1 MNPKWD
7 STNRFILLPELKLIN
22 QWQQSR
28 FRTHYRCIKES
39 EFEVCPKC
47 ATISR
52 SVHDRRWVKIK
63 DQPIRGS
70 GINLRV
76 LKRRFR
82 CPGCKKV
89 FTEPVQ
95 GVGKGY
101 KTTSR
106 YRRGLRWACEN
117 FKDLKRVQRAFNCS
131 TWLCYKVFYE
141 QLDIKHREKMNDCWG
156 TKLGIDEHTWRKRR
170 GRKRQTEFAS
180 LIVDYDRKR
189 VAEVVNGKAVQ
200 TLKDALDYIP
210 GRERVEEVTIDM
222 CDPFKKFVRE
232 FFPNAKITADK
243 FHVLRLTN
251 PMINKART
259 EITGDKRSNP
269 VRVLLLRN
277 RHRLLYFEKSALDQ
291 WLEHHPKMKEIY
303 WFKEML
309 YQFYRTKGFDRA
321 SKAFTNMT
329 DRMAHSLLP
338 EIKKLRKTLMR
349 WRVEILHYFTS
360 GLTNAR
366 TEGYNR
372 LAKGEQYSSFGVR
385 SFINYRLR
393 LLNI

>member
-1 MNPKWD
+1 MDPQWKTT
-7 STNRFILLPELKLIN
+7 SKVILLPELNLIN
-22 QWQQSR
+22 HWQQDR
-28 FRTHYRCIKES
+28 FRSHYRCFKQS
-39 EFEVCPKC
+39 SFEVCPRC
-47 ATISR
+47 AVKSY
-52 SVHDRRWVKIK
+52 SVHDRRWVKLK

-70 GINLRV
+70 GIGLHV

-82 CPGCKKV
+82 CPSCKKV
-89 FTEPVQ
+89 FTEPLQ
-95 GVGKGY
+95 GVRKGF
-101 KTTSR
+101 KTTER

-117 FKDLKRVQRAFNCS
+117 FKDLKRVQRAFACS
-131 TWLCYKVFYE
+131 SWLCHKVFYE
-141 QLDIKHREKMNDCWG
+141 QLEIKHREKSNDCWG
-156 TKLGIDEHTWRKRR
+156 RKIGIDEHTWRKRR
-170 GRKRQTEFAS
+170 GKKRQTEFAS

-189 VAEVVNGKAVQ
+189 IAEVVNGKTVQ
-200 TLKDALDYIP
+200 SLKEQLDYIP
-210 GRERVEEVTIDM
+210 GRERVEEVAIDM

-232 FFPNAKITADK
+232 FFPNAKLTADK

-259 EITGDKRSNP
+259 EITGDQRSNP
-269 VRVLLLRN
+269 VRTLLLRN
-277 RHRLLYFEKSALDQ
+277 RHGLKYFEKSALDQ
-291 WLEHHPKMKEIY
+291 WLNHYPKMKEIY

-309 YQFYRTKGFDRA
+309 YQLYRTKGFDKA
-321 SKAFTNMT
+321 SRAFTNLT
-329 DRMAHSLLP
+329 DRMVLSKLE
-338 EIKKLRKTLMR
+338 EIKKLRRTLVK
-349 WRVEILHYFTS
+349 WRTEILHYFKS